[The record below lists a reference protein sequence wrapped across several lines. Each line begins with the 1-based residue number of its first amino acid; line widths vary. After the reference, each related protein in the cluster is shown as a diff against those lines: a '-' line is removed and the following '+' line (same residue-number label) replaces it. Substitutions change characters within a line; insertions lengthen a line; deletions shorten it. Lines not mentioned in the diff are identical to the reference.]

1 MCREIKTMKELI
13 DKINEANDAY
23 YLRDAPIMSDK
34 EYDGLCDE
42 LEDLEKQTGLV
53 MSNSPLHKVQGK
65 VLEGFKKV
73 KHTKPMLSAQKTK
86 DIDEIGKFIGDKQ
99 CVESWK
105 LDGLTIVA
113 RYKHGKFVQA
123 VTRGNS
129 EVGEDVTETFKHCIN
144 LPLQLSQNVDIEVR
158 GECVIS
164 WSNFKKINE
173 GLEEPYSHPR
183 NLAAG
188 SIRCLDTN
196 IIKQRY
202 LEYKVFELVEVS
214 NIHLTEAINWN
225 MYEDGHMDVASSFS
239 YMTKLGFDVVEN
251 TIVTNADY
259 KTENKYFNPE
269 NCEYP
274 VDGVIFKYN
283 NYEYGKS
290 LGVTAHHPND
300 MMALKWKDEVV
311 ETTLI
316 DVEWQVGKTGT
327 ITPVA
332 VFKPVEID
340 GTIIE
345 KATLHNLLNFKK
357 LRLAYGDT
365 ISIYKAN
372 SVIPQVY
379 ENLSA
384 KERTAYDDVDWIVP
398 PLYCPMCG
406 GRTSVTDNGNSVFL
420 TCTNPECKGQFLGKL
435 THFVSKNAMNIDGLS
450 EQSLKMFI
458 EEGLVECFED
468 IYDLPDYYDT
478 IRLLE
483 GFGDKSADKLVKAI
497 EFSRDTTLDRFIYAL
512 SIPLIGRTASKTVA
526 KAFDYDIDKFIKD
539 AGWIDFSRMAGF
551 GKQMHS
557 SINEYMYDNKQ
568 IIENLAA
575 RLNFEKPKS
584 NVVVN
589 DNINGKTFV
598 ITGSLNKFKNRD
610 EVKNIIENLGGK
622 VTGSVSAKTDYL
634 INNDIQSSSGKNK
647 KAKELNVPIVN
658 EDWLIE
664 MMK

>member
-23 YLRDAPIMSDK
+23 YLRDAPIMQDK
-34 EYDGLCDE
+34 EYDELCDE
-42 LEDLEKQTGLV
+42 LENLEKQTGLV

-105 LDGLTIVA
+105 LDGLSVIA
-113 RYKHGKFVQA
+113 KWKSGKFVQA
-123 VTRGNS
+123 ITRGNS

-164 WSNFKKINE
+164 WSNFDKINK

-196 IIKQRY
+196 IVKQRY

-214 NIHLTEAINWN
+214 NIHLTEAVNYG
-225 MYEDGHMDVASSFS
+225 MYEDGRMDVASSFS

-259 KTENKYFNPE
+259 KVENEYFNPE

-316 DVEWQVGKTGT
+316 DVEWTMGKTST
-327 ITPVA
+327 LTPVA
-332 VFKPVEID
+332 VFEPVEID
-340 GTIIE
+340 NTIVE
-345 KATLHNLLNFKK
+345 RASLHNLSIFKN
-357 LRLAYGDT
+357 LHLAVGDT
-365 ISIYKAN
+365 ITVYKSN
-372 SVIPQVY
+372 QIVPQVY

-384 KERTAYDDVDWIVP
+384 KERTTYDGADLIMP
-398 PLYCPMCG
+398 PLYCPVCG
-406 GRTSVTDNGNSVFL
+406 SRTSATDNGNSAFL
-420 TCTNPECKGQFLGKL
+420 TCTNPECEGQLLGKL

-450 EQSLKMFI
+450 EQTIEMFI
-458 EEGLVECFED
+458 EEGLVNCFED
-468 IYDLPDYYDT
+468 IYNLPDHYDT

-483 GFGDKSADKLVKAI
+483 GFGDKSSDKLVKAI
-497 EFSRDTTLDRFIYAL
+497 EDSRDTTLDRFIYAL
-512 SIPLIGRTASKTVA
+512 SIPLIGRTASKTIA

-568 IIENLAA
+568 IIESLAW
-575 RLNFEKPKS
+575 RLNFEKLES

-622 VTGSVSAKTDYL
+622 VTNSVSAKTDYL
-634 INNDIQSSSGKNK
+634 ICNSNSNSSKAK
-647 KAKELNVPIVN
+647 KAEQLGIPVVS